1 MVITEEFFGVTL
13 KLFVRGIFL
22 LGFISGRCDGRSN
35 DGYSTM
41 SDGIFD
47 GIFPIAHRTFL
58 LSYFRGC
65 WLSEFFF
72 VLKVCWHIM
81 KRLSS
86 WRRPLFSNDYYSM
99 ALSFLSKLNF
109 WRRKLYKILLDSFLY
124 LSWFTATINSTVCSS
139 RLFSTD
145 LERHQYELDLVNAM
159 FFNCLCLSIFVE
171 NSRDYFPFLSTD
183 CLQWSSIPMMLGS
196 VFLDVAVIRHD
207 RILRDQCVFP

>member
-1 MVITEEFFGVTL
+1 MVSTEEFFGVTL

-22 LGFISGRCDGRSN
+22 LGFISGRCNGRSN

-65 WLSEFFF
+65 WL
-72 VLKVCWHIM
+72 
-81 KRLSS
+81 
-86 WRRPLFSNDYYSM
+86 
-99 ALSFLSKLNF
+99 
-109 WRRKLYKILLDSFLY
+109 DSFLY

-145 LERHQYELDLVNAM
+145 LERHQYELDPVNAM
-159 FFNCLCLSIFVE
+159 FLKCLCSSIFLE
-171 NSRDYFPFLSTD
+171 NSTVYFPLLTTD
-183 CLQWSSIPMMLGS
+183 SLQWSSIPMMLGS